1 MHILEK
7 IIDHKNEVVK
17 NKKKLFPTA
26 LLEKSIFFNTDTVSM
41 KKYLNRPDKT
51 GVIAEFKRKSPSKGV
66 INGFA
71 EVEKVSIGYMQ
82 AGASALSVL
91 TDEHFFGGKN
101 EDLRIA
107 RKFNYCPVLRKDF
120 IIDEYQILEARSIGA
135 DVILLIAEC
144 LTKEQVKQFAKLA
157 KELRMEVL
165 FEVHSIEQL
174 DKLNEY
180 IDLVGVNNRNL
191 KDFKVDINTS
201 LELGKVIPSEFTKVS
216 ESGISEAEKVILL
229 KEEGFQGFLIGEHF
243 MKSSNPPKRCLEF
256 IQEIENLQHEKV
268 TQTIKL

>member
-7 IIDHKNEVVK
+7 IVYHKKEEVK
-17 NKKKLFPTA
+17 NRKDLFPKA

-41 KKYLNRPDKT
+41 KKYLNRTDRT

-71 EVEKVSIGYMQ
+71 DVEKVSIGYMQ

-91 TDEHFFGGKN
+91 TDEHYFGGKN
-101 EDLRIA
+101 EDLRLA

-135 DVILLIAEC
+135 DAILLIAEC
-144 LTKEQVKQFAKLA
+144 LSKTEVKQFAKLA
-157 KELRMEVL
+157 KELKMEVL
-165 FEVHSIEQL
+165 FEIHSMEQL

-180 IDLVGVNNRNL
+180 IDLVGVNNRDL
-191 KDFKVDINTS
+191 TDFKVDINTS
-201 LELGKVIPSEFTKVS
+201 LELGRAIPNEFTKIS
-216 ESGISEAEKVILL
+216 ESGISDAEKVILL
-229 KEEGFQGFLIGEHF
+229 KEEGYRGFLIGEHF

-256 IQEIENLQHEKV
+256 IREIENLQHQKV